1 MKKICTAVAIISLF
15 ATPAFAYGKLDEDT
29 MNNFLEAP
37 LVPYSITQEE
47 EEEEEIIITET
58 EPDNTQT
65 QQPQQTVQSPVSEPL
80 QIRPEAIIVENV
92 QYEQP
97 PKWED
102 YVPEKYHYPRSDFT
116 LGGSIAE
123 LASGIVLTHTLF
135 LAPVGIPMV
144 IHGSTKFKH
153 IAYTKKKRNFERG
166 LTRAA
171 MIKDPEQRKIYYRN
185 LLERCDLTEAKK
197 QKIEKKRK
205 KRAEKQERILQEEM
219 KKVNEL

>member
-1 MKKICTAVAIISLF
+1 MKKICTAVAIVSLF

-47 EEEEEIIITET
+47 EEEEIIITET

-65 QQPQQTVQSPVSEPL
+65 QQPQQTVQTPVSEPL

-123 LASGIVLTHTLF
+123 FVIGIDLTLGVFT
-135 LAPVGIPMV
+135 APIGIPMV
-144 IHGSTKFKH
+144 VHSSTKLKH
-153 IAYTKKKRNFERG
+153 IKYSKKKTKFEKG
-166 LTRAA
+166 LAYGET
-171 MIKDPEQRKIYYRN
+171 IKDPTERKLYYKT
-185 LLERCDLTEAKK
+185 LLEMCDLTEAKK
-197 QKIEKKRK
+197 QKIENKRK